1 MPIDERLR
9 AGLDWDPDH
18 APPPEPHLLDAIVG
32 RAIRRRRI
40 RVAGVAMTAAVAAA
54 LVAVGA
60 PWALS
65 RSQVDSSE
73 PVTPPDTTTA
83 WTPIPP
89 ISSPLDE
96 HWTGSTGSRVQRLAA
111 LDGTGL
117 ESYGP
122 TIYADYFTAA
132 VLDLRVADGTVTMS
146 TSKIPSGRFVGDL
159 AAKASLHGTFTV
171 RGHRVA
177 MRFNELAGTTVFR
190 WTRVDQEPNER
201 LTLTF
206 VRTTSRA
213 LYGAP
218 AEVFFR
224 MWSARPLW
232 IWGCC

>member
-1 MPIDERLR
+1 MLIDERLR
-9 AGLDWDPDH
+9 AALNWDPEH
-18 APPPEPHLLDAIVG
+18 APPPDPDLLDAITG
-32 RAIRRRRI
+32 RVTRRRRI

-54 LVAVGA
+54 VVAVGV

-73 PVTPPDTTTA
+73 PVTPPDKTA
-83 WTPIPP
+83 WTPVPP
-89 ISSPLDE
+89 TSSPLDE

-117 ESYGP
+117 KSKGP
-122 TIYADYFTAA
+122 SIYAKYFAA
-132 VLDLRVADGTVTMS
+132 ALLDLRVADGTVTMS
-146 TSKIPSGRFVGDL
+146 TSRIHGGRFLGDDV
-159 AAKASLHGTFTV
+159 AKASLTGTFTV
-171 RGHRVA
+171 RGHMVA
-177 MRFNELAGTTVFR
+177 MRFDELPGTTVFR

-206 VRTTSRA
+206 VRTTSGA